1 MPRRQGSWCRYS
13 GGGEPDPGIAAVTH
27 ELIPQRMYH
36 TMRFNNSS
44 TLRANVMDQAIQTL
58 LDKQAIYEL
67 SCRYM
72 RGLDRLDADML
83 LSVFWED
90 AYCEYGFINGGA
102 PTFIVFAISALR
114 DHVSNQHMIG
124 NTLIEVE
131 GDEAFGEV
139 YFHAYHKVKSDTG
152 FDDLIVAGRYLD
164 RYERRDGV
172 WKMAYRSERVDW
184 SRTTPT
190 QDPYYQM
197 MPDSLF
203 GGRLDDAVYDRTSRY
218 KTAS

>member
-1 MPRRQGSWCRYS
+1 M
-13 GGGEPDPGIAAVTH
+13 DHAV
-27 ELIPQRMYH
+27 
-36 TMRFNNSS
+36 
-44 TLRANVMDQAIQTL
+44 QTL

-72 RGLDRLDADML
+72 RGLDRLDADSL

-90 AYCEYGFINGGA
+90 AYCEYGFINGDA

-114 DHVSNQHMIG
+114 DHAANQHMIG
-124 NTLIEVE
+124 NTLIEME

-139 YFHAYHKVKSDTG
+139 YFHAYHKVKSDIG

-164 RYERRDGV
+164 RYECRNGV

-190 QDPYYQM
+190 NDPYYDRGATKSRSSGLLERVKNWR
-197 MPDSLF
+197 PFDSCYSCTIVQLCTNECSRNPKNS
-203 GGRLDDAVYDRTSRY
+203 RLSQGPG
-218 KTAS
+218 

>member
-1 MPRRQGSWCRYS
+1 M
-13 GGGEPDPGIAAVTH
+13 
-27 ELIPQRMYH
+27 LITILYI
-36 TMRFNNSS
+36 
-44 TLRANVMDQAIQTL
+44 LKVKNVDQAVQTL

-72 RGLDRLDADML
+72 RGLDRLDADAL

-90 AYCEYGFINGGA
+90 AYCEYGFTNGDA

-114 DHVSNQHMIG
+114 DHASNQHMIG

-139 YFHAYHKVKSDTG
+139 YFHAYHKLKSETG

-164 RYERRDGV
+164 RYKRRDGV

-190 QDPYYQM
+190 NDPYYEM

-203 GGRLDDAVYDRTSRY
+203 GSRLDDAVYDRKARY
-218 KTAS
+218 KKGK